1 MCRLIRCLTA
11 IQFVVFLLMVP
22 CEARSQEYDAY
33 YMSDYGRR
41 PSARM
46 EMGISLAATYM
57 GVAADEAPSLS
68 PRLGVRGAL
77 VMSLCWAERYAIQLE
92 LAYLFNKIRTE
103 DVAAGTDSG
112 HDVRSNVMEIPLL
125 FSLRGLGPL
134 RVNAGP
140 VLSLAGTAR
149 YDTEAER
156 VEFGRMRTTV
166 GYAAGLG
173 VKLTKNVV
181 IDARFTG
188 NLGRTLN
195 YYEGHEFHSRSYWV
209 TLGLGYMF

>member
-1 MCRLIRCLTA
+1 MRYRVILLFVAVLVCGLCRA
-11 IQFVVFLLMVP
+11 Q
-22 CEARSQEYDAY
+22 AQEYDTY

-46 EMGISLAATYM
+46 EMGVSLAANYM
-57 GVAADEAPSLS
+57 GIATGAGAVPSLT

-77 VMSLCWAERYAIQLE
+77 VMSLCWSERYAVQLE
-92 LAYLFNKIRTE
+92 LAYLFNKIR
-103 DVAAGTDSG
+103 AGASAEAG
-112 HDVRSNVMEIPLL
+112 GVERDVRSNVMEIPLL

-134 RVNAGP
+134 RVNVGP

-149 YDTEAER
+149 YDLEAER

-173 VKLTKNVV
+173 VKLSPNVV
-181 IDARFTG
+181 VDARFTG
-188 NLGRTLN
+188 NLGTTLN
-195 YYEGHEFHSRSYWV
+195 YYERCEFHSRSYWV